1 MSYPHIFIKKR
12 KREQCESLPLC
23 PILPT
28 GVWLCIP
35 ILKRFSRCYYSL
47 QYNYLFH
54 LFFSIFLF
62 LLSCSSH
69 FLFYLILFLIN
80 FRIQIF
86 FLNWLLLPRASMPY
100 SPPGLWFGGWQSP
113 ALIYCW
119 WRGWAVAAVLWV
131 PSRVISQNHT
141 KALPQQ
147 GLLLTNPS
155 SPFSSPLKR
164 EN

>member
-1 MSYPHIFIKKR
+1 MKAFPFVSSCPQESGYASLYWKGFHIATTPYNTIT
-12 KREQCESLPLC
+12 S
-23 PILPT
+23 
-28 GVWLCIP
+28 CIC
-35 ILKRFSRCYYSL
+35 FS
-47 QYNYLFH
+47 
-54 LFFSIFLF
+54 LFFF
-62 LLSCSSH
+62 LSCPSH

-86 FLNWLLLPRASMPY
+86 FLYWLLLPRASMPY
-100 SPPGLWFGGWQSP
+100 SPPGLWFGCWQPP

-119 WRGWAVAAVLWV
+119 WRGWVVAAVLWV
-131 PSRVISQNHT
+131 PSCVISQNHT

-155 SPFSSPLKR
+155 SPFSSLLKR